1 MSNTRKDI
9 SALSSVDVY
18 SLVLFTLFQMKQV
31 PEYATLSELAYIL
44 DKQNLLYLLEY
55 FGGMTIT
62 IPTKEE
68 LQLVINTLLVYQ
80 YVKVE
85 KMSYQ
90 KALNM
95 LVNVPKGQYK
105 QIELLYGKV
114 CEVLDKYYIN
124 DIQWF

>member
-1 MSNTRKDI
+1 
-9 SALSSVDVY
+9 
-18 SLVLFTLFQMKQV
+18 MKQV

-85 KMSYQ
+85 KMTYQ

-105 QIELLYGKV
+105 QIELLYSKV

-124 DIQWF
+124 DIQ